1 MSTSV
6 KIFIFAALLI
16 SGVMAQAKETKVD
29 LVAAEKAQLA
39 QLAARTDLTV
49 KEFLQFVSDIDAK
62 CTSETTGE
70 TNTAKA
76 EAICSLYYKM
86 LKIEELF
93 TDNPN
98 GPTWEL
104 CLRAGT
110 TSDTLSTDDIVKVH
124 VNKIASKLCP
134 KN

>member
-6 KIFIFAALLI
+6 KIFICAALSI
-16 SGVMAQAKETKVD
+16 SAAMAHPAKDKND

-39 QLAARTDLTV
+39 KMAARSDLTV
-49 KEFLQFVSDIDAK
+49 KEFLQFVSDVDTK
-62 CTSETTGE
+62 CTNETTSG
-70 TNTAKA
+70 TMPAKA

-93 TDNPN
+93 TENPN
-98 GPTWEL
+98 GPNWEQ

-110 TSDTLSTDDIVKVH
+110 TSDALSTDDSVKVN
-124 VNKIASKLCP
+124 VNRIASKLCP

>member
-1 MSTSV
+1 MSNSV
-6 KIFIFAALLI
+6 KIFIFAVFFI
-16 SGVMAQAKETKVD
+16 SNAMANSMEGKSD

-39 QLAARTDLTV
+39 KLAARTDLTV
-49 KEFLQFVSDIDAK
+49 KEFLQFVSDVDAK
-62 CTSETTGE
+62 CTSETTGG

-93 TDNPN
+93 SDNPN
-98 GPTWEL
+98 GPTWEQ

-110 TSDTLSTDDIVKVH
+110 TSDALSTDDSVKVH
-124 VNKIASKLCP
+124 VNQIASKLCP

>member
-6 KIFIFAALLI
+6 KIFIFAVIFI
-16 SGVMAQAKETKVD
+16 SKIMANPVDGTND

-39 QLAARTDLTV
+39 KLAARTDLTV
-49 KEFLQFVSDIDAK
+49 KEFLQFVSDIDTK
-62 CTSETTGE
+62 CTNETTGG

-93 TDNPN
+93 AENPN
-98 GPTWEL
+98 GPTWEQ

-134 KN
+134 KK